1 MAMTGKLVVCLQ
13 KTALEYTEKL
23 ILEISSR
30 YKLSY
35 SKFNFTKIGLKTDLQ
50 HLTSLKLFFP
60 KPEESVESM
69 YSLIKQVLDG
79 NNIEYVDVDIKNIL
93 HTLLLTFFDVVFR
106 WYRDNGFEPD
116 SYFIEEFYRSKL
128 IPSDEFKVIIS

>member
-1 MAMTGKLVVCLQ
+1 MTGKLVVCLQ

-50 HLTSLKLFFP
+50 HLTSLK
-60 KPEESVESM
+60 KPEESVKSM

-93 HTLLLTFFDVVFR
+93 HTFLLTFFDVVFR
-106 WYRDNGFEPD
+106 CFRDNGIEPD
-116 SYFIEEFYRSKL
+116 KYFIEELCRNKL
-128 IPSDEFKVIIS
+128 IPFDEFKVII

>member
-30 YKLSY
+30 YKLCY
-35 SKFNFTKIGLKTDLQ
+35 SKFNFPKIGLKTDLQ
-50 HLTSLKLFFP
+50 HLASLK
-60 KPEESVESM
+60 KPEESVKSM

-93 HTLLLTFFDVVFR
+93 HTFLLTFFDVVFR
-106 WYRDNGFEPD
+106 CFRDNGIAPD
-116 SYFIEEFYRSKL
+116 KYFIEELCRNKL
-128 IPSDEFKVIIS
+128 IPFDEFKVII